1 MKRFTKSLVQHR
13 VLVIILCLALMVPSI
28 FGMAATKTKYD
39 LLYYLPQDLETVKGQ
54 EILL

>member
-54 EILL
+54 